1 MRRGCWNFMNQTC
14 RRCSPI
20 VSLPRSFSVLC
31 IQAICSTTG
40 FFWMKT
46 GRNLRDWAKLAKA
59 LL

>member
-1 MRRGCWNFMNQTC
+1 M
-14 RRCSPI
+14 
-20 VSLPRSFSVLC
+20 SLPRSFSVLC

-46 GRNLRDWAKLAKA
+46 GRNLRDWARLAKA